1 MEYKMTHLI
10 YPTTNF
16 KAIEQISIER
26 GDGCYVWDT
35 EGNQYLED
43 VQGEFIYDFVEESEI
58 YLQFIDYTS
67 DGKEVIILLNKY
79 TLDLTSY
86 VDKVEYF
93 NGKCEIIE
101 KQL

>member
-1 MEYKMTHLI
+1 MKTLLALLLLI
-10 YPTTNF
+10 P
-16 KAIEQISIER
+16 SLSW
-26 GDGCYVWDT
+26 GDKILLCDSDYIWKLN

-58 YLQFIDYTS
+58 YLQFIYYTS

-86 VDKVEYF
+86 VDKVEYY

>member
-1 MEYKMTHLI
+1 MKTLLALLLLI
-10 YPTTNF
+10 P
-16 KAIEQISIER
+16 SLSW
-26 GDGCYVWDT
+26 GDKILLCDSDYIWKLS

-67 DGKEVIILLNKY
+67 GKEVIILLNKY

-86 VDKVEYF
+86 VDKVEYH